1 MVENVKETRLYQWL
15 FKKDSKFLNQVDQ
28 AIRQVE
34 DMLEN
39 KQCFFELYNP
49 WNQTFCECNGV
60 YVFID

>member
-34 DMLEN
+34 DMLE
-39 KQCFFELYNP
+39 KIIIAFWSY
-49 WNQTFCECNGV
+49 TIHGM
-60 YVFID
+60 